1 MVQRDEVRVGYF
13 ADFKSDNTVLFW
25 GSSEGLVALAA
36 LLRALSARGEAEI
49 RLTDEPWMRAVHEI
63 RITIEISDSGRG
75 IHRIAAGARNDF
87 SWSLT
92 PASARDFAAAIEALA
107 DSTHPAHQYLD
118 SDDKDQCVVMVS
130 MDEYDDLQP

>member
-25 GSSEGLVALAA
+25 GWSAGLTRLAT
-36 LLRALSARGEAEI
+36 LLRALSARGEAEV

-63 RITIEISDSGRG
+63 RITIAVADCGRG
-75 IHRIAAGARNDF
+75 MHGTAGGARNDF
-87 SWSLT
+87 CWSLT